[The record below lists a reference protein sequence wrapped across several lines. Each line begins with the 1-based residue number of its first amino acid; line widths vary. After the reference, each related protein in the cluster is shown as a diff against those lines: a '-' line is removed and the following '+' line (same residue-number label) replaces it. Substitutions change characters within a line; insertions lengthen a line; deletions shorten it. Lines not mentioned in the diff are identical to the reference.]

1 MSQPCL
7 SPDYTMG
14 EVSDVQLRPALS
26 GKLQDSKLAPA
37 SITRKKL
44 HFLVIQK
51 QKGDYCRDILAR
63 VQDVNTSNHV
73 KEV

>member
-1 MSQPCL
+1 MCSSAQHYLVSCRTL
-7 SPDYTMG
+7 SLLLPPSL
-14 EVSDVQLRPALS
+14 E
-26 GKLQDSKLAPA
+26 
-37 SITRKKL
+37 KKL

-63 VQDVNTSNHV
+63 AQDVNTSNHV